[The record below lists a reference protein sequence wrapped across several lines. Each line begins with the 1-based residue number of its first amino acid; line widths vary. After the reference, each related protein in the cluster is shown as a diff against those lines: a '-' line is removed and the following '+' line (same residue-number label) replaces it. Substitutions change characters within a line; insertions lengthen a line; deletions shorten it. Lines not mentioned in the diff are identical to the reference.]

1 MKYTLSNQPEI
12 IISID
17 QMSLHRNVP
26 IVISYAYEY
35 TLFFLLMKGSK
46 KSVEIDTFAT
56 PYTHI
61 KHTFWPPP
69 VWKFPYF
76 CNPSLNIVINI
87 FSAYENMFSYK

>member
-46 KSVEIDTFAT
+46 KSVEIGTSHH
-56 PYTHI
+56 PPH
-61 KHTFWPPP
+61 PPP
-69 VWKFPYF
+69 THTVWEK
-76 CNPSLNIVINI
+76 NKAPSIGCKKH
-87 FSAYENMFSYK
+87 A

>member
-46 KSVEIDTFAT
+46 KSVEIGTSHHPPHPPHPT
-56 PYTHI
+56 HPYSVG
-61 KHTFWPPP
+61 K
-69 VWKFPYF
+69 K
-76 CNPSLNIVINI
+76 
-87 FSAYENMFSYK
+87 

>member
-1 MKYTLSNQPEI
+1 MKYTLSNQPVI

-17 QMSLHRNVP
+17 QLTIHCNVP

-56 PYTHI
+56 PPTPPH
-61 KHTFWPPP
+61 PPP
-69 VWKFPYF
+69 LLQSGKKIKRP
-76 CNPSLNIVINI
+76 PLG
-87 FSAYENMFSYK
+87 AKNMV

>member
-12 IISID
+12 IIRID

-46 KSVEIDTFAT
+46 KSVEIGTSHH
-56 PYTHI
+56 PPHPPTHTVWEKNKAPSI
-61 KHTFWPPP
+61 GCKKH
-69 VWKFPYF
+69 
-76 CNPSLNIVINI
+76 
-87 FSAYENMFSYK
+87 A

>member
-46 KSVEIDTFAT
+46 KSVEIGTS
-56 PYTHI
+56 
-61 KHTFWPPP
+61 PPP
-69 VWKFPYF
+69 PPPPPPPIQCGKKIKRP
-76 CNPSLNIVINI
+76 PLG
-87 FSAYENMFSYK
+87 AKNMLKA